1 MILSEKQA
9 LERIR
14 KGDLPPAILVGGDND
29 YLSRRAFSAIR
40 TTLLELDP
48 SHSVEPFA
56 EGADLCTV
64 LDAYRT
70 HSLFGGKRLLLVPEV
85 HAFVGRKELSSL
97 LDKAAADWKS
107 AKTDRKRATAVAK
120 FLHVL
125 GLAALDLEQSDSAI
139 LSALGITKDDPALEE
154 LLGAVRASG
163 KNVTRGEEDAA
174 LLAEAATRGG
184 APGAIL
190 LMRTG
195 EIPRESATVA
205 VIERHGMVVAC
216 DLTREQFDA
225 AFRQAIEE
233 IVVECGAKFDPAA
246 IAEMRSRLGI
256 ERMLG
261 DKFSREV
268 PDLRLA
274 VNEAERLATFV
285 GSGGRVT
292 AEVVRREI
300 AEIGGGMRWELGSL
314 FAEGK
319 PLDAIAK
326 LRELVAQAL
335 RDERGTEEI
344 QYGRFLFAFAD
355 EVRQLL
361 AIHSWAR
368 IHGAD
373 LRRSISYTRFR
384 DTVANDLGEW
394 LKERGLVRQKPHP
407 FPLHKRFEAA
417 RLHAEADLI
426 EALDRLAELE
436 FLRKSGGVPVDI
448 GLEAVVLGSARG
460 RTA

>member
-1 MILSEKQA
+1 MILSEKQS

-14 KGDLPPAILVGGDND
+14 AGELPRAILVGGDND

-40 TTLLELDP
+40 TALIELDS

-56 EGADLCTV
+56 EGTDLSTV

-70 HSLFGGKRLLLVPEV
+70 HSLFGGKRLLLLPEI
-85 HAFVGRKELSSL
+85 HAFVGKKELSSL
-97 LDKAAADWKS
+97 LDKAVADWKS

-139 LSALGITKDDPALEE
+139 LGALGVAKHDPALEE

-174 LLAEAATRGG
+174 LLAEAVTRGG

-195 EIPRESATVA
+195 EIPRESATVGA
-205 VIERHGMVVAC
+205 IERHGMVVAC

-233 IVVECGAKFDPAA
+233 IVVECGAKFDAPAV
-246 IAEMRSRLGI
+246 AELRSRLGI

-261 DKFSREV
+261 DKFSRDV

-292 AEVVRREI
+292 TEVVRKEVS
-300 AEIGGGMRWELGSL
+300 EVGGGMRWELGSL

-319 PLDAIAK
+319 PLEAVAK
-326 LRELVAQAL
+326 LRDLVAQAL
-335 RDERGTEEI
+335 RDEKGSEDV

-368 IHGAD
+368 LRGTD
-373 LRRSISYTRFR
+373 LRKSMSYNRFR
-384 DTVANDLGEW
+384 DTLANELGEW

-417 RLHAEADLI
+417 RLHAETDLI

-436 FLRKSGGVPVDI
+436 FLRKSGGVPIDVA
-448 GLEAVVLGSARG
+448 LEAVVLGSARG
-460 RTA
+460 RSA